1 MSSSSDDESAQL
13 QDTLRQICATLGPE
27 DGLRY
32 ILNNNML
39 PSNLSEDGLRH
50 ILNNN
55 HLPPNNPSGL
65 LPVIYSPGVQQNN
78 LPPSNLSDLV
88 PVIHS
93 NVQNI
98 YPGQVNYYYGDH
110 GRMMGNMSVAMAPPS
125 SASSSSYAAYAYAN
139 NPALTLEENEEA
151 HEEAQLQM
159 LYAPS
164 PNPDNLEPLSYNNVD
179 NNNNNGVMDDL
190 DLFLNST
197 LFIME
202 DDPNNEPPSCLLI
215 ESDTTF
221 LDPLHNFLRTE
232 CIEIFV
238 ATQSHIDAPGRGSK
252 PSCVGQLGLRCIH
265 CKDMARKEL
274 ARQAIC
280 YPSRRDTIFEGFR
293 NYQRVH
299 LKICPLIPQVIM
311 DEYNKLSKNAARV
324 SKQVLKVYYA
334 EAASELG
341 IVDSLTHKGLVYD
354 KSRVNTS
361 GVPSQQLQTVIEAA
375 ASGSR
380 TTLSSTSLDN
390 TNRSKLKMRK
400 FEHVCSE
407 ATRKVLLAAR
417 KEPTVLVAPQDFPT
431 VSDEHYLLFH
441 QFGPIIG
448 IPPPPRSRKSSK
460 QQDVVCPKKVHS
472 HDISYRCGLCC
483 KHCARLSSE
492 GDVPNQ
498 GVYFP
503 SDVQTLSDSSFSQAA
518 IHHVM
523 NCSNVPIEIKNS
535 LDELKSLAVEY
546 GVSTKRGSKQAL
558 CKKVWGRMENY
569 VLLNDQG
576 GELKSA

>member
-13 QDTLRQICATLGPE
+13 QDTLRQICAALGPD

-55 HLPPNNPSGL
+55 HLPPNNLSGL

-78 LPPSNLSDLV
+78 LPPSNLSDLA

-125 SASSSSYAAYAYAN
+125 STSTSSYAAYAYAN

-197 LFIME
+197 LFINVE

-221 LDPLHNFLRTE
+221 LDPLHNFLRTK

-238 ATQSHIDAPGRGSK
+238 ATQNHIDAPGRGSK
-252 PSCVGQLGLRCIH
+252 PSCIGQLGLRCIH

-280 YPSRRDTIFEGFR
+280 YPSRRDTIFEAVR
-293 NYQRVH
+293 NYQRTH
-299 LKICPLIPQVIM
+299 LKVCPLIPQVIM
-311 DEYNKLSKNAARV
+311 DEYNKVSSNVALRQR

-341 IVDSLTHKGLVYD
+341 IIHSSTHKGLLYD

-361 GVPSQQLQTVIEAA
+361 GMPSQRLQTIIEAA
-375 ASGSR
+375 ESPSKFASLFTASGR
-380 TTLSSTSLDN
+380 RISTSLDSN
-390 TNRSKLKMRK
+390 NGPTIDSKLEMRK

-417 KEPTVLVAPQDFPT
+417 NEPTVFVTPQDFPT

-441 QFGPIIG
+441 QLEPIIG
-448 IPPPPRSRKSSK
+448 LPSLRRSQS
-460 QQDVVCPKKVHS
+460 DVHPEKVHS
-472 HDISYRCGLCC
+472 HGIRDRCGLAC
-483 KHCARLSSE
+483 KYCSLDR
-492 GDVPNQ
+492 G
-498 GVYFP
+498 GVYYP
-503 SDVQTLSDSSFSQAA
+503 SDYKALVSRKLS
-518 IHHVM
+518 
-523 NCSNVPIEIKNS
+523 
-535 LDELKSLAVEY
+535 
-546 GVSTKRGSKQAL
+546 
-558 CKKVWGRMENY
+558 
-569 VLLNDQG
+569 
-576 GELKSA
+576 